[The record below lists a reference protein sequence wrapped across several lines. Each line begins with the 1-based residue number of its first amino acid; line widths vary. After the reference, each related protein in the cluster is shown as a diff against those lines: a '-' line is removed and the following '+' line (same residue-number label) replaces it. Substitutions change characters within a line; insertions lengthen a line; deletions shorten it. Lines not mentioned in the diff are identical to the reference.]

1 MMVGVLPRS
10 SGFFALLGNVAV
22 LFGPAPAWLIA
33 LAATVIAL
41 LLILLLWWR
50 PQSRRSFTIHV
61 IVVLMAASTTAFCV
75 LDQLEQR
82 WPREATGERVIA
94 DITIDSLPAR
104 EGGVLRFDATVTI
117 DTPASYRRTLRVRLT
132 WRDPPRPLP
141 RAGETW
147 RVLLRVDPI
156 VSSNNPG
163 ANDAWR
169 AALRDRIDATGAVV
183 SWSGMRRGKSRAPGL
198 LEWRQKM
205 AESIAMAVDDRDAA
219 ALFQGLAVGATGEIT
234 REQWRVF
241 SVTGTTHLVAI
252 SGMHVTLFAWLAA
265 LAARALW
272 RRAPML
278 QPRVD
283 REVFAAVV
291 GVPAALG
298 YALIAGFGIPTQRTV
313 VMLAVWWILR
323 LSAREQ
329 RGYEILATALL
340 CVLMLDPFASYS
352 AGFWLSFIAMAM
364 LLSIDEMAKT
374 GALSWSGF
382 RELVSTAWRVQW
394 RVTIALIPL
403 TAWWFANVSLASVP
417 VNLLAIP
424 IFSFVLVPLVLL
436 GLASQIFSASM
447 AAPIW
452 RLVETAHEIIWPP
465 MLWIANQSWAAID
478 WRPTDTQFL
487 ISLGMAAVLL
497 SSLPW
502 RWRAAMFTFGA
513 LLIWSAAERVAQIP
527 PGAARITIL
536 DAGDAHATL
545 IETRH
550 HLVVFDTAESYFSAG
565 RSAESLVW
573 PAILARSRSS
583 ADLLIL
589 SASHGFRAEGAAR
602 LMNLARIPSVIYGGS
617 WPGAPATHHR
627 CHRTRRWTFDE
638 VNFETFSVAG
648 GNCLLRVSVREGDA
662 LLVAERV
669 DAKEA
674 AMLAADPIRRAQL
687 RASYV
692 MAPRRGSIA
701 AVTGEFVEAIGATTV
716 LVSSAQLPTARLA
729 GIARRWRLPVNAVQA
744 TAVRGALQLELA
756 PGRLGRLSAL

>member
-1 MMVGVLPRS
+1 MVVGVLPRS

-22 LFGPAPAWLIA
+22 LLGPAPAWLAA
-33 LAATVIAL
+33 LTTTSSTL
-41 LLILLLWWR
+41 LVLLLLWWR
-50 PQSRRSFTIHV
+50 PQWRRSFTIHLV
-61 IVVLMAASTTAFCV
+61 IVLIAASATAFCL
-75 LDQLEQR
+75 LDRLEQR
-82 WPREATGERVIA
+82 WPREAAGERVIA

-104 EGGVLRFDATVTI
+104 EGGVLRFDAKVAI
-117 DTPASYRRTLRVRLT
+117 DTPASYRRTLRVALT

-141 RAGETW
+141 RAGDAW
-147 RVLLRVDPI
+147 RVLLRLDPI

-163 ANDAWR
+163 ASDVLR
-169 AALRDRIDATGAVV
+169 AALRDRIDATGTVM
-183 SWSGMRRGKSRAPGL
+183 SWSGTRRGESRAPGL

-219 ALFQGLAVGATGEIT
+219 ALFQGLAVGATGAIT

-252 SGMHVTLFAWLAA
+252 SGMHVTLFAWLSA

-272 RRAPML
+272 RRASML
-278 QPRVD
+278 QCRVD
-283 REVFAAVV
+283 REMFAASV
-291 GVPAALG
+291 GVPAALS

-313 VMLAVWWILR
+313 VMLAVWWALR

-340 CVLMLDPFASYS
+340 CVLVLDPFASYS

-364 LLSIDEMAKT
+364 LLSIDEAAT
-374 GALSWSGF
+374 SGGFSWRGLTALL
-382 RELVSTAWRVQW
+382 RTAWRVQW

-417 VNLLAIP
+417 VNLFAIP
-424 IFSFVLVPLVLL
+424 VFSFVLVPLVLL
-436 GLASQIFSASM
+436 GLASQVLSASM

-452 RLVETAHEIIWPP
+452 RLVETVHEIIWPP
-465 MLWIANQSWAAID
+465 MLWIAGQPWAALD
-478 WRPTDTQFL
+478 WRPTNAQFL
-487 ISLGMAAVLL
+487 TLLVMAIVTL

-502 RWRAAMFTFGA
+502 RWRVAIVAIGIFLVWPAAK
-513 LLIWSAAERVAQIP
+513 IP
-527 PGAARITIL
+527 HGAARVTIL

-602 LMNLARIPSVIYGGS
+602 LMNLASIPVVIYGGS

-627 CHRTRRWTFDE
+627 CQRTRRWVFDG
-638 VNFETFSVAG
+638 VNFESFSTAAG
-648 GNCLLRVSVREGDA
+648 SCLLRVSAREGGA
-662 LLVAERV
+662 LLIAERV

-674 AMLAADPIRRAQL
+674 AALAADPIQRLQL
-687 RASYV
+687 RAPYV
-692 MAPRRGSIA
+692 IVPRRGSLA
-701 AVTGEFVEAIGATTV
+701 AVTRDFVDAVGATTII
-716 LVSSAQLPTARLA
+716 VSAAQLPTARLT
-729 GIARRWRLPVNAVQA
+729 GIARRWRIPVDAVQA
-744 TAVRGALQLELA
+744 TAVQGALQLELD
-756 PGRLGRLSAL
+756 PGRPGRLSAL